1 MKSTILGSL
10 FGGMGP
16 LAASVGVALVV
27 GFGVGRVSDPSRLT
41 GSQEV
46 EATKVAQGAEESEE
60 PKWQSVGGSDK
71 SELVSELAGAA
82 AIGSLKDRSRA
93 LEDILAKAG
102 LEDVKKALVW
112 ANALPDGPMKK
123 SALAKIMER
132 WGQLDGPG
140 AVAYAAQLYA
150 ETGNASLIREALKG
164 WATKDP
170 KSAYQQAAE
179 LGLSK
184 GLQRDIRYGLLQQW
198 AEQNPNDVAGYA
210 LGNRNPENWGGIV
223 GTVAEEWAKQDPKSA
238 VTWAASLTSGK
249 DKKSAIYEA
258 VSSWADQDV
267 SAAASYITS
276 QPPGEG
282 RDTMAGTLARHI
294 GQENPEAGI
303 KWAAMVG
310 DPATQERAVAGALI
324 DLYRKDEVQARKI
337 LQTSSISTQVQQAV
351 LVRMTNPGPWWR

>member
-1 MKSTILGSL
+1 M
-10 FGGMGP
+10 
-16 LAASVGVALVV
+16 AASVGVALVV
-27 GFGVGRVSDPSRLT
+27 GFGVGRVSAPSSPT
-41 GSQEV
+41 GSEEV
-46 EATKVAQGAEESEE
+46 EAKKLAKEAEESEE
-60 PKWQSVGGSDK
+60 PKWQSVEGSDK
-71 SELVSELAGAA
+71 SELISDLAGAA
-82 AIGSLKDRSRA
+82 AIGSLKERA
-93 LEDILAKAG
+93 RTLEDVLAKAG
-102 LEDVKKALVW
+102 LEDVKKALAW

-170 KSAYQQAAE
+170 KTAYQQAAE

-184 GLQRDIRYGLLQQW
+184 GLQRDIRYELLTQW
-198 AEQNPNDVAGYA
+198 AEQNPSDAAGYA
-210 LGNRNPENWGGIV
+210 LANRNPENWGGIV
-223 GTVAEEWAKQDPKSA
+223 GTVAEQWAKQDPKSA
-238 VTWAASLTSGK
+238 VTWASSLTSGK
-249 DKKSAIYEA
+249 DKKSAIYE
-258 VSSWADQDV
+258 SISNWADQDV
-267 SAAASYITS
+267 SAAASYITA

-282 RDTMAGTLARHI
+282 RDTMAGTLARKI

-310 DPATQERAVAGALI
+310 DPATQERAVAGELI

-337 LQTSSISTQVQQAV
+337 LQTSSISAQVQQAA
-351 LVRMTNPGPWWR
+351 LIRMTNRGPWWR

>member
-1 MKSTILGSL
+1 
-10 FGGMGP
+10 MGP

-27 GFGVGRVSDPSRLT
+27 GFGVGRVSAPSRPT

-46 EATKVAQGAEESEE
+46 EAKKVAQGAEESEE
-60 PKWQSVGGSDK
+60 PKWQSVGGSDR

-82 AIGSLKDRSRA
+82 AIGSLKERTRA

-102 LEDVKKALVW
+102 LEDVKKALAW
-112 ANALPDGPMKK
+112 ANTLPDGPMKK
-123 SALAKIMER
+123 SALAKILER

-140 AVAYAAQLYA
+140 AVAYAAELYA

-170 KSAYQQAAE
+170 KTAYQQAAE

-184 GLQRDIRYGLLQQW
+184 GLQRDIRYELLTQW
-198 AEQNPNDVAGYA
+198 AEQNPGDAAGYA
-210 LGNRNPENWGGIV
+210 LANRNPENWGGVV
-223 GTVAEEWAKQDPKSA
+223 GTVAEQWAKQDPKSA

-249 DKKSAIYEA
+249 DKKSAIYESI
-258 VSSWADQDV
+258 SSWADQDV
-267 SAAASYITS
+267 SAAASYITA

-282 RDTMAGTLARHI
+282 RDTMAGTLARKI

-310 DPATQERAVAGALI
+310 DSATQEKAVAGALI
-324 DLYRKDEVQARKI
+324 DLYRNDEAQARKI
-337 LQTSSISTQVQQAV
+337 LQSSSISTQVQQAA
-351 LVRMTNPGPWWR
+351 LIRMTNGGPWWR

>member
-1 MKSTILGSL
+1 
-10 FGGMGP
+10 
-16 LAASVGVALVV
+16 
-27 GFGVGRVSDPSRLT
+27 
-41 GSQEV
+41 
-46 EATKVAQGAEESEE
+46 
-60 PKWQSVGGSDK
+60 
-71 SELVSELAGAA
+71 
-82 AIGSLKDRSRA
+82 
-93 LEDILAKAG
+93 
-102 LEDVKKALVW
+102 
-112 ANALPDGPMKK
+112 MKK

-179 LGLSK
+179 LGLSN

-210 LGNRNPENWGGIV
+210 LGNRNPDTWGGIV

-310 DPATQERAVAGALI
+310 DPATQERAVAGALL

-337 LQTSSISTQVQQAV
+337 LQTSSISTQVQQAA

>member
-1 MKSTILGSL
+1 M
-10 FGGMGP
+10 
-16 LAASVGVALVV
+16 AASVGVALVV
-27 GFGVGRVSDPSRLT
+27 GFGVGRVSAPSSPT
-41 GSQEV
+41 GSEEV
-46 EATKVAQGAEESEE
+46 EAKKLAQEAEESEE
-60 PKWQSVGGSDK
+60 PKWQSVEGSDK
-71 SELVSELAGAA
+71 SELISDLAGAA
-82 AIGSLKDRSRA
+82 AIGSLKERA
-93 LEDILAKAG
+93 RTLEDVLAKAG
-102 LEDVKKALVW
+102 LEDVKKALAW
-112 ANALPDGPMKK
+112 ANSLPDGPMKK
-123 SALAKIMER
+123 SVLAKIMER

-170 KSAYQQAAE
+170 KTAYQQAAE

-184 GLQRDIRYGLLQQW
+184 GLQRDIRYELLTQW
-198 AEQNPNDVAGYA
+198 AEQNPSDAAGYA
-210 LGNRNPENWGGIV
+210 LANRNPENWGGIV
-223 GTVAEEWAKQDPKSA
+223 GTVAEQWAKQDPKSA

-249 DKKSAIYEA
+249 DKKSAIYE
-258 VSSWADQDV
+258 SISNWADQDV
-267 SAAASYITS
+267 SAAASYITA

-282 RDTMAGTLARHI
+282 RDTMAGTLARKI

-337 LQTSSISTQVQQAV
+337 LQTSSISAQVQQAA
-351 LVRMTNPGPWWR
+351 LIRMTNRGPWWR

>member
-27 GFGVGRVSDPSRLT
+27 GFGVGRVSAPSRPT
-41 GSQEV
+41 GSEEV
-46 EATKVAQGAEESEE
+46 EAKKVAQGAEESEE
-60 PKWQSVGGSDK
+60 SEWQSVGGSAR

-82 AIGSLKDRSRA
+82 AIGSLKERTRA

-102 LEDVKKALVW
+102 LEDVKKALAW
-112 ANALPDGPMKK
+112 ANTLPDGPMKK
-123 SALAKIMER
+123 SALAKILER

-140 AVAYAAQLYA
+140 AVAYAAELYA

-170 KSAYQQAAE
+170 KTAYQQAAE

-184 GLQRDIRYGLLQQW
+184 GLQRDIRYELLTQW
-198 AEQNPNDVAGYA
+198 AEQNPGDAAGYA
-210 LGNRNPENWGGIV
+210 LANRNPENWGGVV
-223 GTVAEEWAKQDPKSA
+223 GTVAEQWAKQDPKSA

-249 DKKSAIYEA
+249 DKKSAIYESI
-258 VSSWADQDV
+258 SSWADQDV
-267 SAAASYITS
+267 SAAASYITA

-282 RDTMAGTLARHI
+282 RDTMAGTLARKI

-303 KWAAMVG
+303 KWAALVG
-310 DPATQERAVAGALI
+310 DSATQEKAVAGALI
-324 DLYRKDEVQARKI
+324 DLYRNDEAQARKI
-337 LQTSSISTQVQQAV
+337 LQNSSISTQVQQAA
-351 LVRMTNPGPWWR
+351 LIRMTNGGPWWR

>member
-1 MKSTILGSL
+1 
-10 FGGMGP
+10 
-16 LAASVGVALVV
+16 
-27 GFGVGRVSDPSRLT
+27 VGRVSDPSRLT

-46 EATKVAQGAEESEE
+46 DGTKVSQGAEESEE
-60 PKWQSVGGSDK
+60 PKWQSVGGSDR

-102 LEDVKKALVW
+102 FEDVKKALAW

-170 KSAYQQAAE
+170 KSAFQQASQ
-179 LGLSK
+179 LGLSN
-184 GLQRDIRYGLLQQW
+184 GLQRDIRRDLLEQW
-198 AEQNPNDVAGYA
+198 AEQNPNDAAGYA
-210 LGNRNPENWGGIV
+210 LANRNPENWGGIV

-267 SAAASYITS
+267 GAAASYITS

-310 DPATQERAVAGALI
+310 DSATQERAVAGALI
-324 DLYRKDEVQARKI
+324 DLYRKDEAQARKI
-337 LQTSSISTQVQQAV
+337 LQTSSISTQVQQAA

>member
-16 LAASVGVALVV
+16 LVASVGVALVV
-27 GFGVGRVSDPSRLT
+27 GFGVGRVSTLSSPT
-41 GSQEV
+41 GSQKV
-46 EATKVAQGAEESEE
+46 EAKKVAQGAEESEE
-60 PKWQSVGGSDK
+60 PKWQSVGGSDR

-82 AIGSLKDRSRA
+82 AISSLKERARA

-102 LEDVKKALVW
+102 LEDVKKALSW

-140 AVAYAAQLYA
+140 AVAYAAELYA

-170 KSAYQQAAE
+170 KTAYQQAAE

-184 GLQRDIRYGLLQQW
+184 GLQRDIRYELLTQW
-198 AEQNPNDVAGYA
+198 AEQNPGDAAGYA
-210 LGNRNPENWGGIV
+210 LANRNPENWGGVV
-223 GTVAEEWAKQDPKSA
+223 GTVAEQWAKQDPKSA

-249 DKKSAIYEA
+249 DKKSAIYESI
-258 VSSWADQDV
+258 SSWADQDV
-267 SAAASYITS
+267 SAAASYITA

-282 RDTMAGTLARHI
+282 RDTMAGTLARKI

-310 DPATQERAVAGALI
+310 DSATQERAVAGALI
-324 DLYRKDEVQARKI
+324 DLYRNDEAQARKI
-337 LQTSSISTQVQQAV
+337 LQNSSISTQVQQAA
-351 LVRMTNPGPWWR
+351 LIRMTNGGPWWR

>member
-1 MKSTILGSL
+1 MV
-10 FGGMGP
+10 
-16 LAASVGVALVV
+16 ASVGVALVV
-27 GFGVGRVSDPSRLT
+27 GFGVGRVSAPSRLT
-41 GSQEV
+41 GAQEV
-46 EATKVAQGAEESEE
+46 EATKVAQGAEGSEE
-60 PKWQSVGGSDK
+60 PKWQSVGGSDR

-82 AIGSLKDRSRA
+82 AIGSLKNRSRA

-102 LEDVKKALVW
+102 LEDVQKALAW

-123 SALAKIMER
+123 AALAKIMER

-179 LGLSK
+179 LGLSN
-184 GLQRDIRYGLLQQW
+184 GLQRDIRYGLMQQW
-198 AEQNPNDVAGYA
+198 AEQNPNDAAGYA
-210 LGNRNPENWGGIV
+210 LTNRNPENWGGIV
-223 GTVAEEWAKQDPKSA
+223 GTVAEEWAKQDPKAA

-249 DKKSAIYEA
+249 DKKGAIYEA
-258 VSSWADQDV
+258 ISSWADEDV
-267 SAAASYITS
+267 SAAATYVTA
-276 QPPGEG
+276 QPSGEG

-324 DLYRKDEVQARKI
+324 DLYRKDEAQARKI
-337 LQTSSISTQVQQAV
+337 LQTSSISTQVQQAA